1 MAHLATQPTIPLNTR
16 EFAFVD
22 PSVADL
28 DVLLRGMRRQ
38 IAVSVLSGAEPAPRE
53 MARVL
58 AQHPEID
65 VLHVIAHGRPGE
77 ASFTGGAL
85 SLESLEDHRDDLT
98 RIGLALAADGEIRL
112 WVCEAAAGDKGTAFI
127 DALARNIGVPVAA
140 SAGRVGSAAHGG
152 NWTLDARASG
162 PVLPPLTLAGI
173 TAYAGVLANFFATP
187 FIDFQIGSGF
197 DDTFFVTQT
206 GQIQAL
212 DTFDGNGGFDRIT
225 VTSSFG
231 ISVDLSAAAADGQK
245 GFLDI
250 EEIDFDTG
258 GGSSTQT
265 TITLNA
271 NQFGAGKIATDAI
284 IKGSIGIDSLVI
296 NMTEPGSFDLR
307 PTVLQLELRHRYGHG
322 QRLIGCR
329 FDHL

>member
-1 MAHLATQPTIPLNTR
+1 MAHSTTQPALPLKTR

-28 DVLLRGMRRQ
+28 DVLLRGMRPQ

-77 ASFTGGAL
+77 VSFAGGAL
-85 SLESLEDHRDDLT
+85 SLESLDDHRDDLA

-112 WVCEAAAGDKGTAFI
+112 WVCEAAAGDKGAAFI

-140 SAGRVGSAAHGG
+140 SAGRVGAAAHGG
-152 NWTLDARASG
+152 NWNLDARASG
-162 PVLPPLTLAGI
+162 PVLPPLTPAGI
-173 TAYAGVLANFFATP
+173 AAYAGVLATFFATP

-197 DDTFFVTQT
+197 DDTFVVTQS
-206 GQIQAL
+206 GQIQPL

-225 VTSSFG
+225 VTSAFG
-231 ISVDLSAAAADGQK
+231 KALIS
-245 GFLDI
+245 
-250 EEIDFDTG
+250 
-258 GGSSTQT
+258 
-265 TITLNA
+265 
-271 NQFGAGKIATDAI
+271 
-284 IKGSIGIDSLVI
+284 
-296 NMTEPGSFDLR
+296 PR
-307 PTVLQLELRHRYGHG
+307 
-322 QRLIGCR
+322 QRRMG
-329 FDHL
+329 